1 MRGNFSNNRGAKTL
15 AGRMRQLRALRNV
28 GAKMAFDKDYLEQVQ
43 SDGMD
48 FVSKR
53 RKREASKLD
62 NQFTKVVKDNIVKP
76 HYFNKNYEA
85 PKEWSDQYE
94 NDRQQ
99 QQLSIEEAQYINR
112 KAKEQKVQDDRT
124 GWTKV
129 VEATKAKKYYGQ
141 NSHLG
146 AWLPK
151 PEYNDDDW
159 YGEYARL
166 QRSNKP
172 IY

>member
-1 MRGNFSNNRGAKTL
+1 MRGNFSKNRGAKTL
-15 AGRMRQLRALRNV
+15 SGRLRQLRALRNV
-28 GAKMAFDKDYLEQVQ
+28 GTKLAVDKDYLDQVQ

-53 RKREASKLD
+53 RKREAAKLD
-62 NQFTKVVKDNIVKP
+62 KEFNKVVKDNIVKP
-76 HYFNKNYEA
+76 HYLNKNYEA
-85 PKEWSDQYE
+85 PKEWSDDYE
-94 NDRQQ
+94 NQRDQ

-112 KAKEQKVQDDRT
+112 KAKEQKVHDERT
-124 GWTKV
+124 GWSKQV
-129 VEATKAKKYYGQ
+129 DATKARRYYGN

-151 PEYNDDDW
+151 PEYNDDEW
-159 YGEYARL
+159 YGNYARL
-166 QRSNKP
+166 QRSTKP